1 MGVPEF
7 IALFIGFV
15 IFAVIFRLG
24 SEYQKAGREDEVD
37 ANEVTDEVKTEKLM
51 NALGRE
57 YPANEREV
65 TPADP
70 GAHRP

>member
-1 MGVPEF
+1 VTEF
-7 IALFIGFV
+7 IALFIGVV
-15 IFAVIFRLG
+15 IFVVIFKLG
-24 SEYQKAGREDEVD
+24 AAYQKAGTEDETTEEV
-37 ANEVTDEVKTEKLM
+37 VTDEVKTEKLM